1 MGLAIGVPV
10 ACGGDGPR
18 SPEALRGATR
28 RPPLRVGEVSL
39 PDVSPGGEGRDMPM
53 RADPDGLLVVFFGFT
68 HCPDVCPTT
77 LSDIG
82 RAQERL
88 DRSERRRVQV
98 AFVTIDPARDDA
110 RVMNAFLR
118 HFTSGGH
125 ALRTDDPAQLERA
138 KDAFRVTAR
147 RIAYPGGGPDEYGF
161 EHTSTAYVVDDSG
174 TVVVEWPFGTRPGDM
189 AADLRLLLSRARN
202 R

>member
-1 MGLAIGVPV
+1 
-10 ACGGDGPR
+10 
-18 SPEALRGATR
+18 
-28 RPPLRVGEVSL
+28 
-39 PDVSPGGEGRDMPM
+39 M